1 MNCEYLLKKSLKT
14 KTKKVDYALQPAR
27 TDFWC
32 FMDEERLD
40 SFMMEVS
47 ILQKSILRYDKITD
61 SYYQKRKHQKRIL
74 LINPLSKY

>member
-1 MNCEYLLKKSLKT
+1 
-14 KTKKVDYALQPAR
+14 
-27 TDFWC
+27 
-32 FMDEERLD
+32 MDKERLD

-47 ILQKSILRYDKITD
+47 ILQKSVPGYDKITD

>member
-1 MNCEYLLKKSLKT
+1 MNCEYLWKKSLKT

-47 ILQKSILRYDKITD
+47 ILQKSILRYDKKTD
-61 SYYQKRKHQKRIL
+61 RYYQKRKHQKRIL

>member
-1 MNCEYLLKKSLKT
+1 MENRSEKKK
-14 KTKKVDYALQPAR
+14 KKVDYALQPVR
-27 TDFWC
+27 TDFRC
-32 FMDEERLD
+32 FMDKERLD

-47 ILQKSILRYDKITD
+47 ILQKSVPGYDKISD